1 VAITEKVYNIRFK
14 SGTDILR
21 SVRLQLTVIKFMY
34 ENVMFFS
41 LAVKI
46 FFTGFCSSRT
56 NCVSAS

>member
-41 LAVKI
+41 LAV
-46 FFTGFCSSRT
+46 
-56 NCVSAS
+56 